1 MRPRTIRI
9 SPYAAADPNAISTSQ
24 TPAAGGVQ
32 NLTITG
38 VLASGGVAT
47 LDIPRQV
54 VITPVGDESAR
65 LFYVEG
71 TDSKGNFMAEAIVG
85 GNAVATETVQAFKTV
100 TKVSIDADTDNGAVE
115 VGTGTIVFSNWFPLD
130 YLNPEF
136 RVSLALQCSL
146 CTTPKFTVETTSSN
160 ILTREGSGTSRVD
173 VQNDFDLIF
182 PPFTKFDHDTL
193 VDVIVDSTGNINFP
207 VMAVRLKSVQVFTV
221 AEAQLEVIQASSR

>member
-1 MRPRTIRI
+1 MRPRIIRI
-9 SPYAAADPNAISTSQ
+9 APYAAADANAVSVSQ

-47 LDIPRQV
+47 LDVPRQV

-71 TDSKGNFMAEAIVG
+71 TGNKGNFLAEAIVG
-85 GNAVATETVQAFKTV
+85 GNAAATETVQAFKTV
-100 TKVSIDADTDNGAVE
+100 TRVSIDADTDNGAVE

-130 YLNPEF
+130 YLSPQF
-136 RVSLALQCSL
+136 KVSLALQCSL
-146 CTTPKFTVETTSSN
+146 CTTPKFTVETTLSN
-160 ILTREGSGTSRVD
+160 ILRRRGSGATEVD
-173 VQNDFDLIF
+173 VLNDFDLIY
-182 PPFTKFDHDTL
+182 PPFILHDHDTL
-193 VDVIVDSTGNINFP
+193 VDQTADATGNLAFP
-207 VMAVRLKSVQVFTV
+207 VRAIRLKSVQVFTV